1 MNGVS
6 PREVGMMSLWELF
19 STFAGLPEK
28 TDRAMTPDEMEAAK
42 DRWRALKLPDVKL

>member
-19 STFAGLPEK
+19 STFDKMPKK
-28 TDRAMTPDEMEAAK
+28 TDRAMTDAEFEASK
-42 DRWRALKLPDVKL
+42 ERWRALGLKDVRV